1 MNNIFA
7 FKGTLPKIDK
17 TSFIA
22 PTASIIG
29 RVTIGKN
36 SSVWFNSVLRGDVAE
51 ITVGDYTNIQD
62 GTVVHVTNGEFPT
75 RIGSYVTI
83 GHKALLHACTIEDYS
98 FVGMGSIIMDG
109 AIVESGGWVG
119 AGSLVTEGKVVKKD
133 ELWLGSPAKFFRKL
147 TEKEKGYIK
156 ISAVNYHK
164 YANDYLI

>member
-1 MNNIFA
+1 MNNIFR
-7 FKGTLPKIDK
+7 FKGSIPKIDK
-17 TSFIA
+17 TAFIA

-29 RVTIGKN
+29 RVTIGKG
-36 SSVWFNSVLRGDVAE
+36 SSIWFNSVLRGDVAE

-75 RIGSYVTI
+75 HIGSYVTI

-119 AGSLVTEGKVVKKD
+119 AGSLVTEGKIVRKD
-133 ELWLGSPAKFFRKL
+133 ELWLGSPARFFRKL
-147 TEKEKGYIK
+147 TEQEKEYIK
-156 ISAVNYHK
+156 ISAENYRK